1 MGLIP
6 PRNEMEYLMA
16 TTTTENASKSSVTT
30 TEGRQALFANAKD
43 AVTDAVQ
50 TAVDAVKA
58 NPKTAAA
65 IAAGATAAVAG
76 AAYGA
81 TKLSASKSSN
91 DTATKKPAPAKRTPA
106 KSSAAKN

>member
-1 MGLIP
+1 
-6 PRNEMEYLMA
+6 MA
-16 TTTTENASKSSVTT
+16 TTPETTDTSSVTT
-30 TEGRQALFANAKD
+30 TEGRQALFNTAKD
-43 AVTDAVQ
+43 AVTEAVQ

-81 TKLSASKSSN
+81 SKLSAAKSG
-91 DTATKKPAPAKRTPA
+91 TAAPKKRAPAKSTAKSTTARKTPA
-106 KSSAAKN
+106 KS

>member
-1 MGLIP
+1 
-6 PRNEMEYLMA
+6 MA
-16 TTTTENASKSSVTT
+16 TSTLDTTDTSSVTT
-30 TEGRQALFANAKD
+30 TEGRQALFNTAKD
-43 AVTDAVQ
+43 AVTEAVQ

-81 TKLSASKSSN
+81 TKLATSKSSGS
-91 DTATKKPAPAKRTPA
+91 TAKKSTPAKRAPAKRAPA
-106 KSSAAKN
+106 KSAASKH

>member
-1 MGLIP
+1 
-6 PRNEMEYLMA
+6 MA
-16 TTTTENASKSSVTT
+16 NTNDTNAGAGTAQNSESLTT
-30 TEGRQALFANAKD
+30 TEGRQALFNTAKD

-50 TAVDAVKA
+50 SAVDAVKA

-81 TKLSASKSSN
+81 TKLAQSK
-91 DTATKKPAPAKRTPA
+91 DATGGTAKKPTTTAK
-106 KSSAAKN
+106 K

>member
-1 MGLIP
+1 
-6 PRNEMEYLMA
+6 MA
-16 TTTTENASKSSVTT
+16 TTTKPEDQTSVTT
-30 TEGRQALFANAKD
+30 TEGRQALFANAKE

-81 TKLSASKSSN
+81 TKLSASKSTTTAPKK
-91 DTATKKPAPAKRTPA
+91 DTPAKRTPA
-106 KSSAAKN
+106 KA

>member
-1 MGLIP
+1 
-6 PRNEMEYLMA
+6 MA
-16 TTTTENASKSSVTT
+16 NTTDTNAQGTTAGGKDSLTT
-30 TEGRQALFANAKD
+30 TEGRQALFNNAKE

-81 TKLSASKSSN
+81 TKLAQSKDSTGT
-91 DTATKKPAPAKRTPA
+91 TAKKSTSTKK
-106 KSSAAKN
+106 